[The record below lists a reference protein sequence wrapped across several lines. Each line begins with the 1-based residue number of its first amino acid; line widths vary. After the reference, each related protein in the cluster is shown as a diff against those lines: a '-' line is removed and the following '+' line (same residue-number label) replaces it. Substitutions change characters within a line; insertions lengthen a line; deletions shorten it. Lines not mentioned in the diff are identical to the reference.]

1 MMRTAKERIVY
12 GNENRREELS
22 MKPTNAHAAVA
33 ACLTLLVSVAVPVRA
48 AEAPLPVRKVVLY
61 KHGMG
66 YLERRGKVTGDATV
80 SFSFRADQMKD
91 LLTSF
96 YAVDLGGGTITSV
109 RYDTAEPLA
118 RRLQEILIKVP
129 ESAALSQFLPQLKGA
144 RISAKVSGEAFTGR
158 VLGLEPFTETNDG
171 KVVRQGH
178 RLVILTDAGALRS
191 ADLAGIAELAILDE
205 GLRADVVRLLDLA
218 LEGRRADAKRLAVT
232 ASGKG
237 ERELRVGYLIEMP
250 VWKCS
255 YRLILD
261 PEDKGKALLQG
272 WAQAE
277 NTSGEDWENIAVS
290 FVSGNPLSF
299 SMDMYTPLFV
309 PRPQVP
315 VPGLQNLAVNWG
327 AAPAPEVQGEPGD
340 YGQRGEREYERKK
353 MSRPMAPAPAPLV
366 RAAGFAAQRMDAP
379 LTEASAES
387 DDTQL
392 AELLETSGGAA
403 AQGARVGE
411 LFSYEARDPVSIP
424 RGQAALVP
432 IVSKRIAG
440 RRVLVY
446 QASFSPRPVNAWVLA
461 NDTDLTFEAGA
472 VTFFEGSTSLG
483 EGILGHTLPPG
494 GQEVVPYAV
503 DASVDVT
510 PKVASRQEPYSR
522 GKVVDGVLQLTR
534 VEVLANTWTIAN
546 RGKEQATL
554 WLHQPMNP
562 LFKLA
567 KPEKPLKEVGG
578 NYRFEIV
585 LAAGETKEFAVEE
598 RREVGEA
605 VSLANEG
612 ETRLRVFAAGPYL
625 SEKTRRFLAEVGDLL
640 AGKSAQQRLIAE
652 AQQQMQRLAEEEERL
667 RRNIGSVNY
676 NQPKEAE
683 LRAKWMSALA
693 AAEDRLADLRGRMDE
708 AGAKAR
714 TLDEQLAA
722 KIRGYRED

>member
-1 MMRTAKERIVY
+1 MR
-12 GNENRREELS
+12 NRRFTRVFRARAGAGAILLL
-22 MKPTNAHAAVA
+22 AALA
-33 ACLTLLVSVAVPVRA
+33 AAPGTPVFA
-48 AEAPLPVRKVVLY
+48 AAAPLPVRKVVLY

-118 RRLQEILIKVP
+118 RRLQEILIAVP

-144 RISAKVSGEAFTGR
+144 RISAKVSGEEFAGR
-158 VLGLEPFTETNDG
+158 LLGLEPFTETADG
-171 KVVRQGH
+171 RLVRQGH
-178 RLVILTDAGALRS
+178 RLVILTDGGALRS

-205 GLRADVVRLLDLA
+205 GLRGDIVRLLDLA

-232 ASGKG
+232 ASGRG
-237 ERELRVGYLIEMP
+237 ERELRVGYLVEMP

-261 PEDKGKALLQG
+261 PEDKGRALLQG

-290 FVSGNPLSF
+290 FVAGNPLSF
-299 SMDMYTPLFV
+299 AMDMYTPLFV

-327 AAPAPEVQGEPGD
+327 VAPAPETGEKKKESWARAAAPAP
-340 YGQRGEREYERKK
+340 QRNNIGRLE
-353 MSRPMAPAPAPLV
+353 MANAPAT
-366 RAAGFAAQRMDAP
+366 FASQRMDQGFGGAP
-379 LTEASAES
+379 AEGEALAAVMEAS
-387 DDTQL
+387 
-392 AELLETSGGAA
+392 GGTA

-446 QASFSPRPVNAWVLA
+446 QVSFSPRPVNAWVLA

-510 PKVASRQEPYSR
+510 PKVASRQEPYIR

-534 VEVLANTWTIAN
+534 VEVLANTWSIAN

-554 WLHQPMNP
+554 WLHQPANP
-562 LFKLA
+562 LYKLA

-578 NYRFEIV
+578 NYRFEIA
-585 LAAGETKEFAVEE
+585 LAPGETKEFAVEE
-598 RREVGEA
+598 RSEVGEA
-605 VSLANEG
+605 VSLANED
-612 ETRLRVFAAGPYL
+612 ETRLRLFAAGPYL
-625 SEKTRRFLAEVGDLL
+625 GEKTRRFLAEVGDFL
-640 AGKSAQQRLIAE
+640 AKKSALQRQITE
-652 AQQQMQRLAEEEERL
+652 AQEQMRRLAEEEERL

-693 AAEDRLADLRGRMDE
+693 GAEERLTEIRGRVDE
-708 AGAKAR
+708 AGGKVRA
-714 TLDEQLAA
+714 LEENIAA
-722 KIRGYRED
+722 KIRGYREE

>member
-1 MMRTAKERIVY
+1 VDYTLRNERSKFRLLTWLACAALLSTAA
-12 GNENRREELS
+12 G
-22 MKPTNAHAAVA
+22 TA
-33 ACLTLLVSVAVPVRA
+33 RA
-48 AEAPLPVRKVVLY
+48 APPPMPVRKVVLY

-66 YLERRGKVTGDATV
+66 YLERRGTVTDDATV
-80 SFSFRADQMKD
+80 FFSFRADQMKD

-144 RISAKVSGEAFTGR
+144 RISARVSGEEFAGR
-158 VLGLEPFTETNDG
+158 VLGLEPFTESADG
-171 KVVRQGH
+171 RVVRQGH
-178 RLVILTDAGALRS
+178 RLVILTDGGAMRS
-191 ADLAGIAELAILDE
+191 ADLAGIAELSILDE

-232 ASGKG
+232 ASGTG
-237 ERELRVGYLIEMP
+237 ARELRVGYLVEMP

-261 PEDKGKALLQG
+261 PADKEKALLQG

-277 NTSGEDWENIAVS
+277 NTSGEDWENVTVS
-290 FVSGNPLSF
+290 FVAGNPLSF

-315 VPGLQNLAVNWG
+315 VPGLQSLAVNWG
-327 AAPAPEVQGEPGD
+327 AAPEPETAAEAQI
-340 YGQRGEREYERKK
+340 YRQRAGRDAEMKGL
-353 MSRPMAPAPAPLV
+353 RPSAPAPAPA

-379 LTEASAES
+379 MAEAAADEQ
-387 DDTQL
+387 QL
-392 AELLETSGGAA
+392 AALMESSGAPA
-403 AQGARVGE
+403 AQGAKVGE
-411 LFSYEARDPVSIP
+411 LFSYEPRDPVSIP

-510 PKVASRQEPYSR
+510 PKVASRQEPYIR
-522 GKVVDGVLQLTR
+522 GRVADGVLHLTR

-546 RGKEQATL
+546 RGKEKATL
-554 WLHQPMNP
+554 WLHQPANP
-562 LFKLA
+562 LYKLA

-578 NYRFEIV
+578 NYRFEIA

-598 RREVGEA
+598 RREVAEM
-605 VSLANEG
+605 VYLANED
-612 ETRLRVFAAGPYL
+612 EARLRFFAAGPYL
-625 SEKTRRFLAEVGDLL
+625 SEKTRRFLAEIGDLM
-640 AGKSAQQRLIAE
+640 AQKATLQRQIDE
-652 AQQQMQRLAEEEERL
+652 AQTQMSRLTEEEERL
-667 RRNIGSVNY
+667 RRNIGSVSY

-683 LRAKWMSALA
+683 LRAKWMVALS
-693 AAEDRLADLRGRMDE
+693 AAEDRLAELRTRSDE
-708 AGAKAR
+708 AGGKIRGLEEKIA
-714 TLDEQLAA
+714 E

>member
-1 MMRTAKERIVY
+1 MRSMGERRLLPAVLAVL
-12 GNENRREELS
+12 GVVAAAAGS
-22 MKPTNAHAAVA
+22 SHAADP
-33 ACLTLLVSVAVPVRA
+33 S
-48 AEAPLPVRKVVLY
+48 LPVRKVVLY

-80 SFSFRADQMKD
+80 SFNFRADQMKD

-118 RRLQEILIKVP
+118 RRLQEILIRIP

-144 RISAKVSGEAFTGR
+144 RISAKVSGEEFVGR
-158 VLGLEPFTETNDG
+158 VLGLEPFTESSDG
-171 KVVRQGH
+171 NVVRQGH
-178 RLVILTDAGALRS
+178 FLVILTDGGAMRS

-237 ERELRVGYLIEMP
+237 ERELRVGYLVEMP

-261 PEDKGKALLQG
+261 PENKEKALLQG

-277 NTSGEDWENIAVS
+277 NTSGEDWEDIAVS
-290 FVSGNPLSF
+290 FVAGNPLSF

-327 AAPAPEVQGEPGD
+327 AAPAPEALGDEQG
-340 YGQRGEREYERKK
+340 YRRQI
-353 MSRPMAPAPAPLV
+353 PAPAPL
-366 RAAGFAAQRMDAP
+366 RANLGRLEAANAPATFASQSMDQVA
-379 LTEASAES
+379 
-387 DDTQL
+387 
-392 AELLETSGGAA
+392 GAA
-403 AQGARVGE
+403 AEEGKEFAAVMEASGGTAAQGVKVGE
-411 LFSYEARDPVSIP
+411 LFSYEPRDPVSIP

-432 IVSKRIAG
+432 IVSKRVTG

-446 QASFSPRPVNAWVLA
+446 QPSFSPRPVNAWVLA

-510 PKVASRQEPYSR
+510 PKVASRQEPYIR
-522 GKVVDGVLQLTR
+522 GKIADGVLQLTR
-534 VEVLANTWTIAN
+534 VEVLVNTWTLAN
-546 RGKEQATL
+546 RGKEKATL
-554 WLHQPMNP
+554 WLHQPMSP
-562 LFKLA
+562 SYKLA

-585 LAAGETKEFAVEE
+585 LAPGETREFTVEE
-598 RREVGEA
+598 RRDVGEA
-605 VSLANEG
+605 VFLANED
-612 ETRLRVFAAGPYL
+612 ETRLRFFAAGPYL
-625 SEKTRRFLAEVGDLL
+625 GEKTRRFLAEIGELM
-640 AGKSAQQRLIAE
+640 AKKSALQRQVNE
-652 AQQQMQRLAEEEERL
+652 AQEQMRRLAEEEERL
-667 RRNIGSVNY
+667 RRNIGSVSY

-683 LRAKWMSALA
+683 LRAKWMTALSH
-693 AAEDRLADLRGRMDE
+693 AEDQLTALRGRVDE
-708 AGAKAR
+708 AGSEVR
-714 TLDEQLAA
+714 SLEEQIAV
-722 KIRGYRED
+722 KIRGYREE

>member
-1 MMRTAKERIVY
+1 
-12 GNENRREELS
+12 
-22 MKPTNAHAAVA
+22 MKPTNVHSVVA
-33 ACLTLLVSVAVPVRA
+33 AWLTLLVAVAIPVRA

-66 YLERRGKVTGDATV
+66 YLERRGKVAGDATV
-80 SFSFRADQMKD
+80 SFNFRADQMKD

-144 RISAKVSGEAFTGR
+144 RISARVAGEEFVGR
-158 VLGLEPFTETNDG
+158 VLGLEPFTESGDG

-218 LEGRRADAKRLAVT
+218 LEGRRADAKRLVVT

-237 ERELRVGYLIEMP
+237 ERELRVGYLVEMP

-261 PEDKGKALLQG
+261 PEDKEKALLQG

-290 FVSGNPLSF
+290 FVAGNPLSF
-299 SMDMYTPLFV
+299 SMDMYTPLYV

-315 VPGLQNLAVNWG
+315 IPGLQNLAVNWG
-327 AAPAPEVQGEPGD
+327 AAPAPETASEP
-340 YGQRGEREYERKK
+340 QAHRQKGERGFEKK
-353 MSRPMAPAPAPLV
+353 ASRPMAPAPAL
-366 RAAGFAAQRMDAP
+366 AAGFAAQRLDAQ
-379 LTEASAES
+379 LSGDAAEE
-387 DDTQL
+387 TQL
-392 AELLETSGGAA
+392 AALLETSGGAA
-403 AQGARVGE
+403 AQGVKVGE

-432 IVSKRIAG
+432 IVSKRITG

-494 GQEVVPYAV
+494 GQEVIPYAV

-510 PKVASRQEPYSR
+510 PKVASRQEPYIR
-522 GKVVDGVLQLTR
+522 GKIVDGVLQLTR
-534 VEVLANTWTIAN
+534 VAVLANTWSIAN
-546 RGKEQATL
+546 RGREKATL
-554 WLHQPMNP
+554 WLHQPVSP
-562 LFKLA
+562 LYKLA
-567 KPEKPLKEVGG
+567 QPEKPLKEVGG
-578 NYRFEIV
+578 NYRFEIA
-585 LAAGETKEFAVEE
+585 LMPGETKEFAVEE
-598 RREVGEA
+598 RREIVEA
-605 VSLANEG
+605 LSLANAD
-612 ETRLRVFAAGPYL
+612 ETRLRFFAAGHYL
-625 SEKTRRFLAEVGDLL
+625 GEKTRRFLAEVGELM
-640 AGKSAQQRLIAE
+640 AQKSAQQRLINE
-652 AQQQMQRLAEEEERL
+652 GQEQLRRLAEDEERL
-667 RRNIGSVNY
+667 RRNIGSASN

-683 LRAKWMSALA
+683 LRAKWMTALS
-693 AAEDRLADLRGRMDE
+693 AAEDRLTGIRGRVDE
-708 AGAKAR
+708 AGAKVRA
-714 TLDEQLAA
+714 LEEQIAA
-722 KIRGYRED
+722 KIRGYREE

>member
-1 MMRTAKERIVY
+1 MSVAKVHVVAAACLA
-12 GNENRREELS
+12 LS
-22 MKPTNAHAAVA
+22 VSAAVA
-33 ACLTLLVSVAVPVRA
+33 SRA

-66 YLERRGKVTGDATV
+66 YLERRGRVAGDATV

-118 RRLQEILIKVP
+118 RRLQEILITVP

-144 RISAKVSGEAFTGR
+144 RISAKVSGEAFAGR
-158 VLGLEPFTETNDG
+158 VLGLEPVTESTDAG
-171 KVVRQGH
+171 EIRKGQ
-178 RLVILTDAGALRS
+178 RLVILTDGGALRS
-191 ADLAGIAELAILDE
+191 ADLAAIAELAILDE
-205 GLRADVVRLLDLA
+205 GLRGDIVRLLDLA

-237 ERELRVGYLIEMP
+237 ERELRVGYLVEMP

-261 PEDKGKALLQG
+261 PDDKAKALLQG

-277 NTSGEDWENIAVS
+277 NTSGEDWENVAVS
-290 FVSGNPLSF
+290 FVAGNPLSF
-299 SMDMYTPLFV
+299 AMDLYTPLYV

-327 AAPAPEVQGEPGD
+327 AAPEPEVAAEPQAGRL
-340 YGQRGEREYERKK
+340 RGAERK
-353 MSRPMAPAPAPLV
+353 MARGPMAPPAPASAPV
-366 RAAGFAAQRMDAP
+366 AGFAAQRMDAALAAP
-379 LTEASAES
+379 PEEPQLSA
-387 DDTQL
+387 
-392 AELLETSGGAA
+392 LLEASGGAA
-403 AQGARVGE
+403 AQGAKVGE

-432 IVSKRIAG
+432 IVTRRIAG

-510 PKVASRQEPYSR
+510 PKVASRQEPFIR
-522 GKVVDGVLQLTR
+522 GKIVDGVLQLTR
-534 VEVLANTWTIAN
+534 TEALASTWTVVN
-546 RGKEQATL
+546 RGKEPATL
-554 WLHQPMNP
+554 WLHQPANP

-578 NYRFEIV
+578 NYRFEIA
-585 LAAGETKEFAVEE
+585 LAPGETKEFAVEE
-598 RREVGEA
+598 RREVVEA
-605 VSLANEG
+605 VYLANED
-612 ETRLRVFAAGPYL
+612 ETRLRFFAAAAFLG
-625 SEKTRRFLAEVGDLL
+625 EKTRRFLAEVGDVT
-640 AGKSAQQRLIAE
+640 AAKSAQQRLINE
-652 AQQQMQRLAEEEERL
+652 GQEQMRRLAEEEGRL
-667 RRNIGSVNY
+667 RQNLETVRS
-676 NQPKEAE
+676 NQPKELE
-683 LRAKWMSALA
+683 LRAKWMATLA
-693 AAEDRLADLRGRMDE
+693 AAEDRLAELRGRVDD
-708 AGAKAR
+708 AGAKVR
-714 TLDEQLAA
+714 SLEEQLAT
-722 KIRGYRED
+722 KIRGFSAD

>member
-1 MMRTAKERIVY
+1 M
-12 GNENRREELS
+12 
-22 MKPTNAHAAVA
+22 
-33 ACLTLLVSVAVPVRA
+33 
-48 AEAPLPVRKVVLY
+48 RKVVLY

-66 YLERRGKVTGDATV
+66 YLERRGNVTGDATV

-144 RISAKVSGEAFTGR
+144 RISAKVSGEEFVGR
-158 VLGLEPFTETNDG
+158 VLGLEPFTESGDG

-237 ERELRVGYLIEMP
+237 ERELRVGYLVEMP

-261 PEDKGKALLQG
+261 PEDKEKALLQG

-290 FVSGNPLSF
+290 FVAGNPLSF
-299 SMDMYTPLFV
+299 SMDMYTPLYV

-327 AAPAPEVQGEPGD
+327 AAPAPETAAEPQA
-340 YGQRGEREYERKK
+340 YRQRAERDFERRRRRGRWPPPRR
-353 MSRPMAPAPAPLV
+353 M
-366 RAAGFAAQRMDAP
+366 AAGFAAQRMDASM
-379 LTEASAES
+379 ADAAAEE
-387 DDTQL
+387 TQL
-392 AELLETSGGAA
+392 AALLETSGGAA
-403 AQGARVGE
+403 AQGVKVGE

-510 PKVASRQEPYSR
+510 PKVSSRQEPYIR
-522 GKVVDGVLQLTR
+522 GKVADGVLQLTR

-546 RGKEQATL
+546 RGKEKATL
-554 WLHQPMNP
+554 WLHQPANP
-562 LFKLA
+562 LYKLA

-578 NYRFEIV
+578 NYRFEIA
-585 LAAGETKEFAVEE
+585 LAAGGDEGVRRRGAPRGRRGGVPGERGRDAAALLRGRALP
-598 RREVGEA
+598 RREDA
-605 VSLANEG
+605 
-612 ETRLRVFAAGPYL
+612 PL
-625 SEKTRRFLAEVGDLL
+625 SRRSRRPDGAEVG
-640 AGKSAQQRLIAE
+640 
-652 AQQQMQRLAEEEERL
+652 
-667 RRNIGSVNY
+667 
-676 NQPKEAE
+676 
-683 LRAKWMSALA
+683 A
-693 AAEDRLADLRGRMDE
+693 AAADQRGAGADAPPRRGGGAAAPEHRQRELQPAEGGRAAREVDDRALERRGQADRDPRPRRTRPARRCARSRSRSRRRSAATARTDSSAAPPAGSRPSRCSRRPSRRGRAPATPPPSSRDGSMFRTGD
-708 AGAKAR
+708 AR
-714 TLDEQLAA
+714 KHSA
-722 KIRGYRED
+722 RM

>member
-1 MMRTAKERIVY
+1 MFARVCGSAGRVV
-12 GNENRREELS
+12 LL
-22 MKPTNAHAAVA
+22 A
-33 ACLTLLVSVAVPVRA
+33 ACFA
-48 AEAPLPVRKVVLY
+48 ALSGIPANAAAPLPVRKVVLY

-66 YLERRGKVTGDATV
+66 YLERRGKVSGDATV
-80 SFSFRADQMKD
+80 SFTFRADQMKD

-129 ESAALSQFLPQLKGA
+129 ESNALSQFLPQLKGA
-144 RISAKVSGEAFTGR
+144 RISAKVAGEEFAGR
-158 VLGLEPFTETNDG
+158 VLGLEPFTESTDG
-171 KVVRQGH
+171 RVVRQGH
-178 RLVILTDAGALRS
+178 RLVILTDAGAMRS
-191 ADLAGIAELAILDE
+191 ADLSGIGELTILDE

-237 ERELRVGYLIEMP
+237 ERELRVGYLVEMP

-261 PEDKGKALLQG
+261 PEDKTKALLQG

-290 FVSGNPLSF
+290 FVAGNPLSF

-327 AAPAPEVQGEPGD
+327 AAPEPETRAEAQGFR
-340 YGQRGEREYERKK
+340 GQT
-353 MSRPMAPAPAPLV
+353 PAPAPQMANLG
-366 RAAGFAAQRMDAP
+366 RREKANAPATFASQRMDQ
-379 LTEASAES
+379 TF
-387 DDTQL
+387 
-392 AELLETSGGAA
+392 GAA
-403 AQGARVGE
+403 AAEGQELAAEMEASGGTAAQGVKVGE

-432 IVSKRIAG
+432 IVSKRIVG
-440 RRVLVY
+440 RRVLIY

-461 NDTDLTFEAGA
+461 NDTELTFEAGA

-510 PKVASRQEPYSR
+510 PKVASRQEPYIR
-522 GKVVDGVLQLTR
+522 GKVADGVLQLTR
-534 VEVLANTWTIAN
+534 VEVLGNTWTIVN
-546 RGKEQATL
+546 RGKEPATL
-554 WLHQPMNP
+554 WLHQPLNP
-562 LFKLA
+562 LYKLA
-567 KPEKPLKEVGG
+567 RPEKPLKEVGG
-578 NYRFEIV
+578 NYRFEIA
-585 LAAGETKEFAVEE
+585 LAPGETKEFAVEE

-605 VSLANEG
+605 VSLANED
-612 ETRLRVFAAGPYL
+612 ETRLRFFAAGPYL
-625 SEKTRRFLAEVGDLL
+625 GEKTRRFLAELGDLM
-640 AGKSAQQRLIAE
+640 AAKSAQQRLINE
-652 AQQQMQRLAEEEERL
+652 GQEQMRRLGEEEGRL
-667 RRNIGSVNY
+667 RQNIETVRS
-676 NQPKEAE
+676 NQPKEME
-683 LRAKWMSALA
+683 LRAKWMTALA
-693 AAEDRLADLRGRMDE
+693 AAEDKLADLRGRVDE
-708 AGAKAR
+708 AGGRVR
-714 TLDEQLAA
+714 TLEGQLAA
-722 KIRGYRED
+722 KIRGYRDE

>member
-1 MMRTAKERIVY
+1 MRINIPARVSGASAVLLLLAAFGVAASGE
-12 GNENRREELS
+12 
-22 MKPTNAHAAVA
+22 PAVA
-33 ACLTLLVSVAVPVRA
+33 A
-48 AEAPLPVRKVVLY
+48 APLPVRKVVLY

-118 RRLQEILIKVP
+118 RRLQEILIKIP

-144 RISAKVSGEAFTGR
+144 RVSARVSGEEFAGR
-158 VLGLEPFTETNDG
+158 VLGLEPFTESSDG

-191 ADLAGIAELAILDE
+191 ADLAGIAELSILDE

-218 LEGRRADAKRLAVT
+218 LEGRRADAKHLVVT
-232 ASGKG
+232 AAGTG
-237 ERELRVGYLIEMP
+237 ERELRVGYLVEMP

-261 PEDKGKALLQG
+261 PDNKEKALLQG

-277 NTSGEDWENIAVS
+277 NTSGEDWENVAVS
-290 FVSGNPLSF
+290 FVAGNPLSF

-315 VPGLQNLAVNWG
+315 VPGLQSLAVNWG
-327 AAPAPEVQGEPGD
+327 AAPAPETAAEPQV
-340 YGQRGEREYERKK
+340 YRQRAEKSLEAK
-353 MSRPMAPAPAPLV
+353 MSRPMAPAPAM
-366 RAAGFAAQRMDAP
+366 AAGFAAQRMDAQM
-379 LTEASAES
+379 SADAAEE
-387 DDTQL
+387 TQL
-392 AELLETSGGAA
+392 AALLETSGGAA
-403 AQGARVGE
+403 AQGVKVGE
-411 LFSYEARDPVSIP
+411 LFSYEARDPVGIP

-440 RRVLVY
+440 KRVLVY

-510 PKVASRQEPYSR
+510 PKIASRQEPYSR
-522 GKVVDGVLQLTR
+522 GKVADGVLQLTR
-534 VEVLANTWTIAN
+534 VEVLASTWTIVN
-546 RGKEQATL
+546 RGREKATL
-554 WLHQPMNP
+554 WLHQPVNP
-562 LFKLA
+562 LYKLA

-585 LAAGETKEFAVEE
+585 LAPGETREFAVEE

-605 VSLANEG
+605 VYLANED
-612 ETRLRVFAAGPYL
+612 ETRLRFFAAGPYL
-625 SEKTRRFLAEVGDLL
+625 SAKTHDFLAEVGDLM
-640 AGKSAQQRLIAE
+640 AQKSAQHRIINEGQE
-652 AQQQMQRLAEEEERL
+652 QMRRLAEEEERL
-667 RRNIGSVNY
+667 RRNIGSVSY

-683 LRAKWMSALA
+683 LRAKWMAALS
-693 AAEDRLADLRGRMDE
+693 AAEDRLTEIRRRVDE
-708 AGAKAR
+708 AGAKVRA
-714 TLDEQLAA
+714 LEEKVAA
-722 KIRGYRED
+722 KLRDYREE

>member
-1 MMRTAKERIVY
+1 MNSRH
-12 GNENRREELS
+12 
-22 MKPTNAHAAVA
+22 AHTAVA
-33 ACLTLLVSVAVPVRA
+33 ACLTLLVSVAGTVRA
-48 AEAPLPVRKVVLY
+48 VEPPLPVRKVVLY

-66 YLERRGKVTGDATV
+66 YLERRGSVTGDATV

-118 RRLQEILIKVP
+118 RRLQEILIKIP

-144 RISAKVSGEAFTGR
+144 RISAKVAGEEFAGR
-158 VLGLEPFTETNDG
+158 VLGLEPFTESSAG

-178 RLVILTDAGALRS
+178 RLVILTDSGAMRS
-191 ADLAGIAELAILDE
+191 TDLSGIAELAILDE

-218 LEGRRADAKRLAVT
+218 LESRRADAKHLVVT
-232 ASGKG
+232 ASGTG
-237 ERELRVGYLIEMP
+237 ERELRVGYLVEMP

-261 PEDKGKALLQG
+261 PNDKEKALLQG

-277 NTSGEDWENIAVS
+277 NTSGEDWENVAVS
-290 FVSGNPLSF
+290 FVAGNPLSF

-327 AAPAPEVQGEPGD
+327 AAPPPETAAPQAFR
-340 YGQRGEREYERKK
+340 QRTELGGAKRK
-353 MSRPMAPAPAPLV
+353 MSRMDTSMSGD
-366 RAAGFAAQRMDAP
+366 AA
-379 LTEASAES
+379 EE
-387 DDTQL
+387 TQL
-392 AELLETSGGAA
+392 AVLLETSGGAA
-403 AQGARVGE
+403 AQGVSVGE

-432 IVSKRIAG
+432 IVSKRISG

-446 QASFSPRPVNAWVLA
+446 QASFSPRPVNTWVLA
-461 NDTDLTFEAGA
+461 NDTELTFEAGA

-494 GQEVVPYAV
+494 GQEVIPYAV

-510 PKVASRQEPYSR
+510 PKISSRQEPYIR

-534 VEVLANTWTIAN
+534 VEVLASTWSIAN
-546 RGKEQATL
+546 RGKETATL
-554 WLHQPMNP
+554 WLHQPINP
-562 LFKLA
+562 SYKLA

-585 LAAGETKEFAVEE
+585 LPPGETKEFAVEE

-605 VSLANEG
+605 VYLANED
-612 ETRLRVFAAGPYL
+612 ETRLRFFAAGPYL
-625 SEKTRRFLAEVGDLL
+625 GEKTRRFLAEVGELM
-640 AGKSAQQRLIAE
+640 AQKSAQQRLINE
-652 AQQQMQRLAEEEERL
+652 GQEQMRRLAEEEERL
-667 RRNIGSVNY
+667 RRNIGSVSY

-683 LRAKWMSALA
+683 LRAKWLTALS
-693 AAEDRLADLRGRMDE
+693 AAEDRLTGIRGRVDE
-708 AGAKAR
+708 AGAKVRA
-714 TLDEQLAA
+714 LEEKVAEKL
-722 KIRGYRED
+722 RGYKE

>member
-1 MMRTAKERIVY
+1 
-12 GNENRREELS
+12 
-22 MKPTNAHAAVA
+22 MKPRRRCCAFLV
-33 ACLTLLVSVAVPVRA
+33 CLTLVTATTTVASA

-144 RISAKVSGEAFTGR
+144 RISAKVAGEEFVGR
-158 VLGLEPFTETNDG
+158 VLGLEPFTESTDG

-178 RLVILTDAGALRS
+178 RLVILTDGGAMRS
-191 ADLAGIAELAILDE
+191 ADLAGISELAILDE
-205 GLRADVVRLLDLA
+205 GLRADIVRLLDLA

-237 ERELRVGYLIEMP
+237 ERELRVGYLVEMP

-261 PEDKGKALLQG
+261 PEDKDKALLQG

-290 FVSGNPLSF
+290 FVAGNPLSF

-327 AAPAPEVQGEPGD
+327 AAPAPEIAAAPAPSR
-340 YGQRGEREYERKK
+340 QRAERDIERK
-353 MSRPMAPAPAPLV
+353 MARPMAPAPAPAM
-366 RAAGFAAQRMDAP
+366 AAGFAAQRMDMAM
-379 LTEASAES
+379 AEPPAEE
-387 DDTQL
+387 TQL
-392 AELLETSGGAA
+392 AALLETSGGAA
-403 AQGARVGE
+403 AQGAKVGE

-432 IVSKRIAG
+432 IVSKRITG
-440 RRVLVY
+440 KRVLVY

-472 VTFFEGSTSLG
+472 VTVFEGSTSLG

-510 PKVASRQEPYSR
+510 PKVASRQEPYIR

-546 RGKEQATL
+546 RGKEKATL
-554 WLHQPMNP
+554 WLHQPLNP
-562 LFKLA
+562 LYKLA

-578 NYRFEIV
+578 NYRFEIA
-585 LAAGETKEFAVEE
+585 LAPGETQEFAVEE
-598 RREVGEA
+598 RREIAEA
-605 VSLANEG
+605 VYLANED
-612 ETRLRVFAAGPYL
+612 ETRLRFFAAGPYL
-625 SEKTRRFLAEVGDLL
+625 TEKTRRFLAEIGDLT
-640 AGKSAQQRLIAE
+640 AKKSALERQINEDQS
-652 AQQQMQRLAEEEERL
+652 QMGRLAEEEGRL
-667 RRNIGSVNY
+667 RQNIETVRA

-693 AAEDRLADLRGRMDE
+693 SAEDRLTDIRGRVDE
-708 AGAKAR
+708 AGAKVRA
-714 TLDEQLAA
+714 LEEQIAA
-722 KIRGYRED
+722 KIRGYQE

>member
-1 MMRTAKERIVY
+1 MQFEVGTPRSVSIAGVALLTVCF
-12 GNENRREELS
+12 
-22 MKPTNAHAAVA
+22 AALPGRCA
-33 ACLTLLVSVAVPVRA
+33 A
-48 AEAPLPVRKVVLY
+48 AEAAPPLPVRKVVLY

-144 RISAKVSGEAFTGR
+144 RISAKVSGEDFAGR
-158 VLGLEPFTETNDG
+158 VLGLEPFTESSDG
-171 KVVRQGH
+171 KIVRQGH
-178 RLVILTDAGALRS
+178 RLVILTDGGAMRS

-237 ERELRVGYLIEMP
+237 ERELRVGYLVEMP

-261 PEDKGKALLQG
+261 PEDKEKALLQG

-290 FVSGNPLSF
+290 FVAGNPLSF

-309 PRPQVP
+309 PRPTVP

-327 AAPAPEVQGEPGD
+327 AAPAPEVQGEPQASR
-340 YGQRGEREYERKK
+340 QRAERDFEQKK
-353 MSRPMAPAPAPLV
+353 VSRPMAPAPAM
-366 RAAGFAAQRMDAP
+366 AAGFAAQRLDMP
-379 LTEASAES
+379 MTEAAAEA
-387 DDTQL
+387 TQL
-392 AELLETSGGAA
+392 AALLETSGGAA
-403 AQGARVGE
+403 AQGAKVGE

-510 PKVASRQEPYSR
+510 PKVASRQEPYIH
-522 GKVVDGVLQLTR
+522 GKVADGVLHLTR

-546 RGKEQATL
+546 RGREKATL
-554 WLHQPMNP
+554 WLHQPANP
-562 LFKLA
+562 LYKLA
-567 KPEKPLKEVGG
+567 QPEKPLKEVGG
-578 NYRFEIV
+578 NYRFEIA
-585 LAAGETKEFAVEE
+585 LAPGETKEFAVEE

-605 VSLANEG
+605 VSLANED
-612 ETRLRVFAAGPYL
+612 ETRLRFFAAGPYL
-625 SEKTRRFLAEVGDLL
+625 TEKTRRFLAETGDLL
-640 AGKSAQQRLIAE
+640 AKKATLLLQINEEQE
-652 AQQQMQRLAEEEERL
+652 QMRRLAEEEERL
-667 RRNIGSVNY
+667 RRNIGSVSY

-683 LRAKWMSALA
+683 LRAKWMAALSS
-693 AAEDRLADLRGRMDE
+693 AEDKLTQIRGRADDDGSKVRALE
-708 AGAKAR
+708 
-714 TLDEQLAA
+714 EQIAA
-722 KIRGYRED
+722 KIRGYRE

>member
-1 MMRTAKERIVY
+1 MR
-12 GNENRREELS
+12 S
-22 MKPTNAHAAVA
+22 MGVARAPLTVLAV
-33 ACLTLLVSVAVPVRA
+33 LAVLASPVRA
-48 AEAPLPVRKVVLY
+48 ADPPLPVRKVVLY

-118 RRLQEILIKVP
+118 RRLQEILITIP

-144 RISAKVSGEAFTGR
+144 RISAKASGEVLVGR
-158 VLGLEPFTETNDG
+158 VLGLEPFTESNEIGD
-171 KVVRQGH
+171 VRKGH
-178 RLVILTDAGALRS
+178 RLVILTDGGAVRS
-191 ADLAGIAELAILDE
+191 TDVVGIAELTILDE
-205 GLRADVVRLLDLA
+205 GVRGDIVRLLDLA
-218 LEGRRADAKRLAVT
+218 LEGRRADAKRLTVT
-232 ASGKG
+232 ASGAG
-237 ERELRVGYLIEMP
+237 ERELRVGYLVEMP

-261 PEDKGKALLQG
+261 PGDKEKALLQG

-290 FVSGNPLSF
+290 FVAGNPLSF

-327 AAPAPEVQGEPGD
+327 AAPAPEVLGEPPA
-340 YGQRGEREYERKK
+340 YRQRAEREAGKK
-353 MSRPMAPAPAPLV
+353 RVARPAAPAPIV
-366 RAAGFAAQRMDAP
+366 AGFTAQLLDVQMTQA
-379 LTEASAES
+379 
-387 DDTQL
+387 DDEETQL
-392 AELLETSGGAA
+392 AALLETGGGAA
-403 AQGARVGE
+403 ALGAKVGE

-472 VTFFEGSTSLG
+472 VTVYEGSTSLG

-503 DASVDVT
+503 DASVDVR
-510 PKVASRQEPYSR
+510 PKVASRQEPYVR
-522 GKVVDGVLQLTR
+522 GKVVDGVLHLTR
-534 VEVLANTWTIAN
+534 VEVLANTWSLAN
-546 RGKEQATL
+546 RGKEPATL
-554 WLHQPMNP
+554 WLHQPVSP
-562 LFKLA
+562 SHKLA
-567 KPEKPLKEVGG
+567 LPEKPLKEVGG
-578 NYRFEIV
+578 YYRFEIA
-585 LAAGETKEFAVEE
+585 LAPGESREFSVEE
-598 RREVGEA
+598 RREVDEI
-605 VSLANEG
+605 VYLANEG
-612 ETRLRVFAAGPYL
+612 ETRLRFFAAGPYL
-625 SEKTRRFLAEVGDLL
+625 SEKTRLFLAEVGDLM
-640 AGKSAQQRLIAE
+640 AGKATQQRQIEE
-652 AQQQMQRLAEEEERL
+652 AQEQMRRLAEEEERL
-667 RRNIGSVNY
+667 RRNIGSMNY
-676 NQPKEAE
+676 NQPKEME
-683 LRAKWMSALA
+683 LRAKWMSALSS
-693 AAEDRLADLRGRMDE
+693 AEDQLTGLRARVDE
-708 AGAKAR
+708 AGAKVRA
-714 TLDEQLAA
+714 LEEQIAGR
-722 KIRGYRED
+722 IRGHREE

>member
-1 MMRTAKERIVY
+1 MRSYIARARFRL
-12 GNENRREELS
+12 RRGCRSPRGEHRRRAGS
-22 MKPTNAHAAVA
+22 PAAA
-33 ACLTLLVSVAVPVRA
+33 AAP
-48 AEAPLPVRKVVLY
+48 PLPVRKVVLY

-66 YLERRGKVTGDATV
+66 YLERRGNVTGDATV

-144 RISAKVSGEAFTGR
+144 RISARVSGEEFVGR
-158 VLGLEPFTETNDG
+158 VLGLEPFTESSDG

-178 RLVILTDAGALRS
+178 RLVILTDAGAMRS

-237 ERELRVGYLIEMP
+237 ERELRVGYLVEMP

-261 PEDKGKALLQG
+261 PEDKEKALLQG

-290 FVSGNPLSF
+290 FVAGNPLSF
-299 SMDMYTPLFV
+299 SMDMYTPLYV

-327 AAPAPEVQGEPGD
+327 AAPAPETAAEPQA
-340 YGQRGEREYERKK
+340 YRQRAERDFEKK
-353 MSRPMAPAPAPLV
+353 ASRPMAPAPAM
-366 RAAGFAAQRMDAP
+366 AAGFAAQRMDASMA
-379 LTEASAES
+379 EAAAEE
-387 DDTQL
+387 TQL
-392 AELLETSGGAA
+392 AALLETSGGAA
-403 AQGARVGE
+403 AQGAKVGE

-510 PKVASRQEPYSR
+510 PKVASRQEPYIR
-522 GKVVDGVLQLTR
+522 GKVADGVLQLTR
-534 VEVLANTWTIAN
+534 VEVLANTWSH
-546 RGKEQATL
+546 R
-554 WLHQPMNP
+554 QPRQGEGD
-562 LFKLA
+562 A
-567 KPEKPLKEVGG
+567 
-578 NYRFEIV
+578 
-585 LAAGETKEFAVEE
+585 LAAPAGEPALQAREAREAAQGG
-598 RREVGEA
+598 RREL
-605 VSLANEG
+605 SL
-612 ETRLRVFAAGPYL
+612 RDRAGPGGD
-625 SEKTRRFLAEVGDLL
+625 EGVRRRGAPRGRRGGVPGERGRDAPALFRGRALPRREDPPLPRRSRRADGAEVGT
-640 AGKSAQQRLIAE
+640 
-652 AQQQMQRLAEEEERL
+652 
-667 RRNIGSVNY
+667 
-676 NQPKEAE
+676 
-683 LRAKWMSALA
+683 A
-693 AAEDRLADLRGRMDE
+693 AADQRG
-708 AGAKAR
+708 AGADAPPR
-714 TLDEQLAA
+714 RGGGAA
-722 KIRGYRED
+722 APEHRHA

>member
-1 MMRTAKERIVY
+1 MGVILRNVQSRGRRVAFLTCVALLTTAT
-12 GNENRREELS
+12 GSTL
-22 MKPTNAHAAVA
+22 AAGV
-33 ACLTLLVSVAVPVRA
+33 
-48 AEAPLPVRKVVLY
+48 PLPVRKVVLY

-66 YLERRGKVTGDATV
+66 YLERRGKVSGDATV

-144 RISAKVSGEAFTGR
+144 RISAKVSGEEFAGR
-158 VLGLEPFTETNDG
+158 VLGLEPFTEASDMG
-171 KVVRQGH
+171 VVRQGH
-178 RLVILTDAGALRS
+178 RLVILTDGGAVRS
-191 ADLAGIAELAILDE
+191 ADLTGIAELSILDE

-237 ERELRVGYLIEMP
+237 ERELRVGYLVEMP

-261 PEDKGKALLQG
+261 PEDKEKALLQG

-277 NTSGEDWENIAVS
+277 NTSGEDWENIGIS
-290 FVSGNPLSF
+290 FVAGNPLSF

-327 AAPAPEVQGEPGD
+327 AGSAPEARDDASGGRKSIQALAP
-340 YGQRGEREYERKK
+340 QRSNLGRLETAN
-353 MSRPMAPAPAPLV
+353 APAPA
-366 RAAGFAAQRMDAP
+366 AAGFAAQRMDRPA
-379 LTEASAES
+379 EADALEEP
-387 DDTQL
+387 QL
-392 AELLETSGGAA
+392 AALVEASGGAA

-472 VTFFEGSTSLG
+472 VTLFEGSTSLG

-510 PKVASRQEPYSR
+510 PKISSRQEPYIR
-522 GKVVDGVLQLTR
+522 GTVADGVLQLTR
-534 VEVLANTWTIAN
+534 VEVLASTWTLVN
-546 RGKEQATL
+546 RGKERATL
-554 WLHQPMNP
+554 WLHQPVNP
-562 LFKLA
+562 LYKLA

-578 NYRFEIV
+578 NYRFEVV
-585 LAAGETKEFAVEE
+585 LAPGETKEFGVDE
-598 RREVGEA
+598 RREVSEA
-605 VSLANEG
+605 VYLANED
-612 ETRLRVFAAGPYL
+612 ETRLRFFAAGPYL
-625 SEKTRRFLAEVGDLL
+625 SEKTRRFLVEIGDLL
-640 AGKSAQQRLIAE
+640 AAKSAQQRLINE
-652 AQQQMQRLAEEEERL
+652 GQEQMRRLAEEEERL

-683 LRAKWMSALA
+683 LRAKWMAALA
-693 AAEDRLADLRGRMDE
+693 AAEDKLAALRGRADD
-708 AGAKAR
+708 AGAKVRA
-714 TLDEQLAA
+714 LEEQLAE
-722 KIRGYRED
+722 KIRGYRDE

>member
-1 MMRTAKERIVY
+1 
-12 GNENRREELS
+12 
-22 MKPTNAHAAVA
+22 MKRSNVFGSLVA
-33 ACLTLLVSVAVPVRA
+33 GLALLGA
-48 AEAPLPVRKVVLY
+48 APLPCAAADATLPVRRVVLY

-66 YLERRGKVTGDATV
+66 YLERRGTVSGDATV

-144 RISAKVSGEAFTGR
+144 RISAKVSGEEFTGR
-158 VLGLEPFTETNDG
+158 VLGLEPFTDSADG
-171 KVVRQGH
+171 RVVRQGH
-178 RLVILTDAGALRS
+178 RLVVLTDAGALKS
-191 ADLAGIAELAILDE
+191 ADLAGIAELSILDE

-237 ERELRVGYLIEMP
+237 ERELRVGYLVEMP
-250 VWKCS
+250 VWKCT

-261 PEDKGKALLQG
+261 PQDKDKALLQG

-277 NTSGEDWENIAVS
+277 NTTGESWDNVVVS
-290 FVSGNPLSF
+290 FVAGNPLSF
-299 SMDMYTPLFV
+299 SMDLYTPLYV

-327 AAPAPEVQGEPGD
+327 GAPAPEALGGEQAERRGEAQYARAKAVRAPMPAAPAPAV
-340 YGQRGEREYERKK
+340 
-353 MSRPMAPAPAPLV
+353 
-366 RAAGFAAQRMDAP
+366 AGFAPQRMDA
-379 LTEASAES
+379 AMAES
-387 DDTQL
+387 APEEPQL
-392 AELLETSGGAA
+392 ANLMESSGGAA
-403 AQGARVGE
+403 AQGAKVGE
-411 LFSYEARDPVSIP
+411 LFSYEPRDPVSIP

-432 IVSKRIAG
+432 IVSKRITG
-440 RRVLVY
+440 KRVLVY

-483 EGILGHTLPPG
+483 EGILGHTLAPG

-510 PKVASRQEPYSR
+510 PKVASRQEPYVR
-522 GKVVDGVLQLTR
+522 GKVVDSVLQLSR
-534 VEVLANTWTIAN
+534 VEVLASTWTLVN
-546 RGKEQATL
+546 RGKEPATL
-554 WLHQPMNP
+554 WLHQPANP
-562 LFKLA
+562 LYKLA

-578 NYRFEIV
+578 NYRFEV
-585 LAAGETKEFAVEE
+585 ALAPGETKEFAVEE

-605 VSLANEG
+605 VYLANED
-612 ETRLRVFAAGPYL
+612 EARLRFFAAGPYL
-625 SEKTRRFLAEVGDLL
+625 SEKTRRFLADVGDLM
-640 AGKSAQQRLIAE
+640 AQKSALQRQIDE
-652 AQQQMQRLAEEEERL
+652 GQEQMRRLADEEERL
-667 RRNIGSVNY
+667 RRNIGTVGY

-683 LRAKWMSALA
+683 LRAKWTAALS
-693 AAEDRLADLRGRMDE
+693 AAEDRLAELRGRADD
-708 AGAKAR
+708 AGAKTRA
-714 TLDEQLAA
+714 LEE
-722 KIRGYRED
+722 KIAEKLRAYRE

>member
-1 MMRTAKERIVY
+1 MQSRFE
-12 GNENRREELS
+12 
-22 MKPTNAHAAVA
+22 HAALLAVLAVLTA
-33 ACLTLLVSVAVPVRA
+33 ASGMIAPARA

-118 RRLQEILIKVP
+118 RRLQEILISVP

-144 RISAKVSGEAFTGR
+144 RISAKVAGEVFSGR
-158 VLGLEPFTETNDG
+158 VLGLEPFTESNDLG
-171 KVVRQGH
+171 EVRKGH
-178 RLVILTDAGALRS
+178 RLVILTEGGALRS
-191 ADLAGIAELAILDE
+191 TDLAGIAELTILDE
-205 GLRADVVRLLDLA
+205 GLRGDIVRLLDLA

-237 ERELRVGYLIEMP
+237 ERELRVGYLVEMP

-261 PEDKGKALLQG
+261 PEDKEKALLQG

-290 FVSGNPLSF
+290 FVAGNPLSF
-299 SMDMYTPLFV
+299 AMDMYTPLFV

-327 AAPAPEVQGEPGD
+327 AAPAPEVAANAPA
-340 YGQRGEREYERKK
+340 YRQRAERSAEK
-353 MSRPMAPAPAPLV
+353 MNARPMAPPAPAPMV
-366 RAAGFAAQRMDAP
+366 SAAFASQRMDAALAGAAP
-379 LTEASAES
+379 EEP
-387 DDTQL
+387 QL
-392 AELLETSGGAA
+392 STLLESSGGAA
-403 AQGARVGE
+403 AAGAKVGE

-510 PKVASRQEPYSR
+510 PKVVSRQEPYIR
-522 GKVVDGVLQLTR
+522 GKVVDGVLHLTR
-534 VEVLANTWTIAN
+534 VEVLASTWTLAN
-546 RGKEQATL
+546 RGKEAATL
-554 WLHQPMNP
+554 WLHQPASP
-562 LFKLA
+562 LYKLA

-578 NYRFEIV
+578 NYRFEV
-585 LAAGETKEFAVEE
+585 ALAPGETKEFVVEE
-598 RREVGEA
+598 RREVSEA
-605 VSLANEG
+605 VYLANEE
-612 ETRLRVFAAGPYL
+612 ETRLRFFAGGAYL
-625 SEKTRRFLAEVGDLL
+625 DERTRRFLAETGDLM
-640 AGKSAQQRLIAE
+640 AAKSAQQRLINE
-652 AQQQMQRLAEEEERL
+652 GQEQMRRLAEEEGRL
-667 RRNIGSVNY
+667 RQNIETVRS
-676 NQPKEAE
+676 NQPKEME
-683 LRAKWMSALA
+683 LRAKWMTTLA
-693 AAEDRLADLRGRMDE
+693 AAEDRLAELRGRVDE
-708 AGAKAR
+708 AGAKVRA
-714 TLDEQLAA
+714 LEEQVAA
-722 KIRGYRED
+722 KIRGFSAD